1 MVARYKELTTLPVLR
16 YGSGHRKC
24 RLKILS
30 INPIHIHEIGKRFD
44 HLANFARML
53 QPILSRIFLSL
64 SSRTT
69 SIVTHLVYGSLAV
82 NVRPADV
89 AFPVSF

>member
-1 MVARYKELTTLPVLR
+1 MEIAKPIQISCVLAQLGNSATSRGEEAESTISDSALITCRISPGPFSRYR
-16 YGSGHRKC
+16 
-24 RLKILS
+24 
-30 INPIHIHEIGKRFD
+30 
-44 HLANFARML
+44 ARMC
-53 QPILSRIFLSL
+53 LSL
-64 SSRTT
+64 SYRTT